1 MFRSYSLGALLLRE
15 SWAVAVLIWST
26 DHQWSTELTWWGVN
40 DWTCKTRFSLSSGQ
54 IWKIMWL
61 ENYDKLVR
69 QGTWKKYWE
78 NYLLHNSHQIFH
90 ELSNSSRYYHL
101 HLKHVCSRV
110 KNFHV
115 NTQRRGWWGG
125 GGGGGQG
132 GWVPREK
139 DKEIALPRWR
149 IAAHSHTHNS
159 PKVWQRVDGTYLDD
173 WELSR
178 CLTSNTLSN
187 CLEGSWRRT
196 EKDWGLVIW
205 QEKEVLNVS
214 VTIIFEFKCAKAVN
228 EN

>member
-1 MFRSYSLGALLLRE
+1 M
-15 SWAVAVLIWST
+15 T
-26 DHQWSTELTWWGVN
+26 
-40 DWTCKTRFSLSSGQ
+40 
-54 IWKIMWL
+54 
-61 ENYDKLVR
+61 KLVR

-125 GGGGGQG
+125 GGGQG

-187 CLEGSWRRT
+187 CREGSWRRT

-214 VTIIFEFKCAKAVN
+214 VTIIFRVQMCKGSKWKLRNLNCGINIVN
-228 EN
+228 KGISAPVQPWVFF